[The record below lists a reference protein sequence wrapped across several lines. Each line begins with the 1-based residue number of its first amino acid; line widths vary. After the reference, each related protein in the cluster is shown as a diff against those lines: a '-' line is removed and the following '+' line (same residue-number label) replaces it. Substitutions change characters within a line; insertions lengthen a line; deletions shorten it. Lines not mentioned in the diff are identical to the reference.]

1 MAKKNSSSKISLA
14 SIKTYGPLPRT
25 LMTLVTALVVAATF
39 GTVGWLEMN
48 GSSALTSTST
58 NQTAVLPPDYHAS
71 GITIGQKLF
80 WMWFAVA
87 VVLLITAL
95 SLRRKKGR

>member
-1 MAKKNSSSKISLA
+1 MEEMAKKNSSSKISLA

-58 NQTAVLPPDYHAS
+58 ANQTAVLPPDYRAS
-71 GITIGQKLF
+71 GTTI
-80 WMWFAVA
+80 
-87 VVLLITAL
+87 
-95 SLRRKKGR
+95 